1 VHPVLGYLPQH
12 VWEAS
17 SIILGAAFAAVG
29 LLHLVTG
36 RVGAEDRY
44 KPRLV
49 RAAGAAQIAF
59 GAGVAVLGFVVDAEP
74 PGERTHDYWGGVR
87 AVMTLIVWSAIV
99 AGITVSVLRQRRRR

>member
-1 VHPVLGYLPQH
+1 MHPVLGYLPQH
-12 VWEAS
+12 LWEAS

-36 RVGAEDRY
+36 RVGADRY

-49 RAAGAAQIAF
+49 RAVGAAQIAL

-74 PGERTHDYWGGVR
+74 PGERTHDHWGGVSG
-87 AVMTLIVWSAIV
+87 VIMLIVWSAIL
-99 AGITVSVLRQRRRR
+99 AGIAFSVLRQRRRR